1 MKSKG
6 GRRGKRSKKP
16 LIVAG
21 LVAFLAVDLAL
32 VAYALDGPR
41 TGAAQTTEPG
51 ASSRPTASVA
61 PSTPAE
67 VTQSPTASATADLNA
82 PTVFLSPVDAT
93 IAYRVAAKSCD
104 TTGSVLL
111 ERTVDAGATWQS
123 SIVTT
128 DLRSPLLL
136 QAVDSSYAYMV
147 GLGGDSCVP
156 GLTATYTS
164 GVGFQTYPDRV
175 AATWYLDTTTPK
187 SVHSPVGD
195 AALPCDAMRLATIDD
210 QRALVLCSDRK
221 VAETLDG
228 GQTWS
233 EQPTV
238 QGAQSV
244 AATADGYV
252 IARTGVEGC
261 VGVSLSSMPSGSAVS
276 PTALGCASSFTR
288 AAQNP
293 GVITVGAGS
302 GSIWITDGTSASVS
316 QDGGVTW

>member
-1 MKSKG
+1 MTSKG
-6 GRRGKRSKKP
+6 GRRSRRSKKP

-21 LVAFLAVDLAL
+21 LVAFLALDLTL
-32 VAYALDGPR
+32 VAYALGGPR

-51 ASSRPTASVA
+51 AGLRPTASTA

-67 VTQSPTASATADLNA
+67 DTPIPTASATADLDA
-82 PTVFLSPVDAT
+82 PTMFLSPVDAT

-123 SIVTT
+123 SVVTT
-128 DLRSPLLL
+128 DLRSPLSL
-136 QAVDSSYAYMV
+136 QAVDSSYAYLV
-147 GLGGDSCVP
+147 GLGGDSCIP

-164 GVGFQTYPDRV
+164 GVGFQAYPDRV
-175 AATWYLDTTTPK
+175 AAAWYLDTTTPN
-187 SVHSPVGD
+187 SVHSPLGS
-195 AALPCDAMRLATIDD
+195 ASIPCDAMRLATMDG
-210 QRALVLCSDRK
+210 QRALVLCSDRQ

-233 EQPTV
+233 ERATV
-238 QGAQSV
+238 QGAQSA

-261 VGVSLSSMPSGSAVS
+261 DGVSVSSVPSASAVP
-276 PTALGCASSFTR
+276 PTTLGCASSFTQ

-293 GVITVGAGS
+293 GVITVGVGS
-302 GSIWITDGTSASVS
+302 GSIWITDGTSSSVS